1 MGRVKIKF
9 PDENPL
15 FTATIPVRIGDINYG
30 GHVGNDAILSIIHEA
45 RVLMLCNKGY
55 TELNA
60 GGNSMIMA
68 DVMIAYRGEA
78 FYGDVLTVSIY
89 AEEITERTFDLL
101 YHITTLRDGVA
112 ADIAH
117 AKTGMVCFNYETR
130 RVAML
135 TDEFRKFLTPRP
147 PKGGVLLS

>member
-9 PDENPL
+9 PAENPL
-15 FTATIPVRIGDINYG
+15 FIATIPVRIGDINYG

-45 RVLMLCNKGY
+45 RVLMLRSKGY
-55 TELNA
+55 TELDA

-78 FYGDVLTVSIY
+78 FYGDVLTISIY
-89 AEEITERTFDLL
+89 AEEITDRTFDLL
-101 YHITTLRDGVA
+101 YHISTERNGKP

-117 AKTGMVCFNYETR
+117 AKTGMACFNYETR
-130 RVAML
+130 KVVAITPQLKSYL
-135 TDEFRKFLTPRP
+135 TGDSF
-147 PKGGVLLS
+147 